1 LKAGSQRAQGP
12 EGQLVVDL
20 SSGEAADVKTVAKGG
35 ALQVAGQIAQK
46 GFTFLFIAAS
56 VRMIGAAG
64 YGLYREVFQI
74 LMIGTT
80 IAAAGFPYGAL
91 RFIARARALK
101 DPGGVRGAARVT
113 LRLTGLLGGAIFFIV
128 FFGAELI
135 ASRFS
140 PGTPGGQSELS
151 DLLRIGAAFIPA
163 FALVQVLRSCTQAY
177 KTMVPAVVVGNIIQP
192 VGRLLLGVA
201 ALLLG
206 FGAAGL
212 VSALTFSAFLSLGAG
227 SWYYFRLLTEQER
240 RAKPHADLGEIVRF
254 TIPQAGAKL
263 FSTSSLGIGIILL
276 GLYASNREVGLFGVA
291 MALQLL
297 GNVFLT
303 GVVAIFSPVVVDLY
317 ERSEIDRLKSIY
329 QTVNRWIATLSFP
342 IFAILIVMPTL
353 FAVLLG
359 GKEAAGAAA
368 LIPILAL
375 GNLFYVGTG
384 PSGYLLSMTGR
395 PVLNLANSLAAV
407 ALYVALGVWAARTY
421 GAFGVAWV
429 EAIVTVFVNVVRLVE
444 IKVLIGVQP
453 WGKTFVKPV
462 AASVAGIVV
471 LGLWSALVGTSTA
484 LAVVGIALFGVVYVG
499 VLKMMRM
506 DPEERHVFEQIK
518 TKGLNRFRRKG
529 RG

>member
-12 EGQLVVDL
+12 EGQLVIDL

-35 ALQVAGQIAQK
+35 ALQIAGQIAQK
-46 GFTFLFIAAS
+46 SFTFLFIAAS

-101 DPGGVRGAARVT
+101 DHGGVRGAARVT
-113 LRLTGLLGGAIFFIV
+113 LRLTALLGGVIFLIV
-128 FFGAELI
+128 FFGAERI

-140 PGTPGGQSELS
+140 PGAPGESELS
-151 DLLRIGAAFIPA
+151 DLLRIGAAFIPV